1 LFRLSFAALLDRRH
15 TYFVERYRLHY
26 VPSGGSLLY
35 LQSGSKPPRDTARY
49 LFVADPTVRATAPG
63 APASLPG
70 AAREASIIAGTLP
83 PGTSTT
89 LTGPRATED
98 RLRSVLPGQT
108 VVHLATH
115 GQLSDKPGV
124 ESFLTLSSG
133 GQTAVNDGRLTTR
146 EIYDLKLD
154 ADLVVLSACRSARGP
169 VTGDGVL
176 GMTRA
181 FLYAGAPSIVAS
193 LWDVADRSGPELMP
207 AFYRHWQ
214 KLADKAA
221 ALREAQLE
229 LIARLRAR
237 RVMVET
243 PAGARALP
251 EHPFLWAPFIL
262 VGEI

>member
-1 LFRLSFAALLDRRH
+1 
-15 TYFVERYRLHY
+15 
-26 VPSGGSLLY
+26 
-35 LQSGSKPPRDTARY
+35 
-49 LFVADPTVRATAPG
+49 
-63 APASLPG
+63 
-70 AAREASIIAGTLP
+70 
-83 PGTSTT
+83 
-89 LTGPRATED
+89 
-98 RLRSVLPGQT
+98 
-108 VVHLATH
+108 
-115 GQLSDKPGV
+115 
-124 ESFLTLSSG
+124 
-133 GQTAVNDGRLTTR
+133 
-146 EIYDLKLD
+146 
-154 ADLVVLSACRSARGP
+154 
-169 VTGDGVL
+169 
-176 GMTRA
+176 MTRA